1 MKYTETRRAI
11 FYAMVKRGGAKMSD
25 MAKDNGISKMRVRFH
40 IAQIR
45 DDFDTVYKIKVTPVC
60 AETYG
65 QGDVIYS
72 AICANT

>member
-1 MKYTETRRAI
+1 MKYTETRRKI

-40 IAQIR
+40 IARIR
-45 DDFDTVYKIKVTPVC
+45 NDFEGIYTFEITPIF

-65 QGDVIYS
+65 QSDAIYN
-72 AICANT
+72 AIHNS